1 MASSSRSALTSL
13 SPIST
18 ASRSSGR
25 ALRQY
30 SSKPDRHITILGE
43 GLTGLYAAYRLSS
56 SPGVKVTLLDSAS
69 RVGGWVDSRNRP
81 VSFTDEQ
88 GHLIEGEV
96 TLESGPR
103 SIRPRASR
111 GAPLM
116 LKLVS
121 LLESSVVDER
131 SRILAWKGRSCLF
144 HIHTQLPRIDS
155 CSIRIPPSSSNYLH
169 HYLHSSPLGIHSS
182 ATYYHPY

>member
-1 MASSSRSALTSL
+1 MASSSRSALTCL
-13 SPIST
+13 IPMST
-18 ASRSSGR
+18 TSRISGR
-25 ALRQY
+25 AIRQY

-56 SPGVKVTLLDSAS
+56 SPGIRVTLLDSAS

-81 VSFTDEQ
+81 VSFTDEDDN
-88 GHLIEGEV
+88 LVEGEV

-121 LLESSVVDER
+121 LSRKSVADGR
-131 SRILAWKGRSCLF
+131 SGILDCRMRSCLS
-144 HIHTQLPRIDS
+144 HIHIQPPRIDS
-155 CSIRIPPSSSNYLH
+155 CSIRIPPNSSSYLH
-169 HYLHSSPLGIHSS
+169 HYLHSSPPGIH
-182 ATYYHPY
+182 

>member
-1 MASSSRSALTSL
+1 MECTVPGMTKSTLGRSDCRQISLFDTSLYSHSHPISMASSSRSALTCL

-56 SPGVKVTLLDSAS
+56 SPGIKVTLLDSAS

-121 LLESSVVDER
+121 L
-131 SRILAWKGRSCLF
+131 SR
-144 HIHTQLPRIDS
+144 
-155 CSIRIPPSSSNYLH
+155 
-169 HYLHSSPLGIHSS
+169 
-182 ATYYHPY
+182 

>member
-1 MASSSRSALTSL
+1 MASSSRSALTCL

-18 ASRSSGR
+18 ASRVSGR
-25 ALRQY
+25 AVRQY

-56 SPGVKVTLLDSAS
+56 SPGIKVTLLDSAS

-88 GHLIEGEV
+88 GNLIEGEV

-121 LLESSVVDER
+121 LSGYSIAD
-131 SRILAWKGRSCLF
+131 GRSGILDWKMRLCLF
-144 HIHTQLPRIDS
+144 RIHIQLPRTDS
-155 CSIRIPPSSSNYLH
+155 CSIRIPPNSSNYLH
-169 HYLHSSPLGIHSS
+169 HYLHSSPPGIH
-182 ATYYHPY
+182 

>member
-1 MASSSRSALTSL
+1 MASSSRSALTCL
-13 SPIST
+13 SPISV
-18 ASRSSGR
+18 ASRSPGK
-25 ALRQY
+25 AIRQY

-56 SPGVKVTLLDSAS
+56 SPGVRVTLLDSAS

-121 LLESSVVDER
+121 LSESSVADGRYGTWV
-131 SRILAWKGRSCLF
+131 WKARSCLSLI
-144 HIHTQLPRIDS
+144 HIQLPRTDS
-155 CSIRIPPSSSNYLH
+155 CSIQKPPNWSSYLH
-169 HYLHSSPLGIHSS
+169 HYLHSSPRAIH
-182 ATYYHPY
+182 

>member
-1 MASSSRSALTSL
+1 MASSSRSALTCL

-18 ASRSSGR
+18 ASRVSGR
-25 ALRQY
+25 VIRQY

-56 SPGVKVTLLDSAS
+56 SPGIKVTLLDSAS

-88 GHLIEGEV
+88 GNLIEGEV

-116 LKLVS
+116 LKLVGLS
-121 LLESSVVDER
+121 RSSVADDRYE
-131 SRILAWKGRSCLF
+131 ILDWRMRLCLF
-144 HIHTQLPRIDS
+144 HIHIQLPRIDS
-155 CSIRIPPSSSNYLH
+155 CSIRIPPNSSNYLH
-169 HYLHSSPLGIHSS
+169 HYLHSSPLAIHLSVTCS
-182 ATYYHPY
+182 HPY

>member
-1 MASSSRSALTSL
+1 MASSSRSALTCL
-13 SPIST
+13 SPLSG
-18 ASRSSGR
+18 SSKTLRR
-25 ALRQY
+25 AVRQY

-56 SPGVKVTLLDSAS
+56 SPGIKVTLLDSAS

-121 LLESSVVDER
+121 LSESSVADGRYGTWV
-131 SRILAWKGRSCLF
+131 WKARSCLS
-144 HIHTQLPRIDS
+144 HIHIQLPRIDS
-155 CSIRIPPSSSNYLH
+155 CSIRIHPNSSNYLH
-169 HYLHSSPLGIHSS
+169 HYLHSSPLGIH
-182 ATYYHPY
+182 